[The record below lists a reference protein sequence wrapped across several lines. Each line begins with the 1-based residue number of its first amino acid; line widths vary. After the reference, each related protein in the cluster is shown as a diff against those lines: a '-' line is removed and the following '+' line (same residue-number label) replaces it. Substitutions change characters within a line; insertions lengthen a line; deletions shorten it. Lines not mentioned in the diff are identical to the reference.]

1 MLYFWTKECEIG
13 ISEIKY
19 DRKALYGA
27 LKRYSI
33 HTSKLSSV
41 LTRGAWRTIEEPM
54 LPVHKS
60 RLELMIAVSI
70 CVLNLTFFCPE
81 VQHSNFTD
89 LGRVLK
95 KVIMIITVLR

>member
-41 LTRGAWRTIEEPM
+41 LMRGAWRTIEEPM

-70 CVLNLTFFCPE
+70 CVLISF
-81 VQHSNFTD
+81 
-89 LGRVLK
+89 LK
-95 KVIMIITVLR
+95 NYLQRLLI

>member
-1 MLYFWTKECEIG
+1 MLYFWTKESEVG

-33 HTSKLSSV
+33 HTSKLTSV

-54 LPVHKS
+54 LPVHKA
-60 RLELMIAVSI
+60 RLECMIAVSGI
-70 CVLNLTFFCPE
+70 SVYQTVNIDIVESNLY
-81 VQHSNFTD
+81 
-89 LGRVLK
+89 
-95 KVIMIITVLR
+95 

>member
-41 LTRGAWRTIEEPM
+41 LTRGAWRTIEEP
-54 LPVHKS
+54 
-60 RLELMIAVSI
+60 
-70 CVLNLTFFCPE
+70 
-81 VQHSNFTD
+81 
-89 LGRVLK
+89 GY
-95 KVIMIITVLR
+95 